1 MREERDEIG
10 TKNADDPRSDEERTE
25 RVEDE
30 DRTERAG
37 GRRSH
42 EDRTELVVDE
52 EHEERTEVEDDK
64 ASANARRFGH
74 KPSRANLSARK
85 ADAAIESGGP
95 AHVLAHSANESG
107 GRAFGPTDVLAG
119 SGRKQRARV

>member
-1 MREERDEIG
+1 ME
-10 TKNADDPRSDEERTE
+10 DEERTE

-30 DRTERAG
+30 
-37 GRRSH
+37 
-42 EDRTELVVDE
+42 EDENS
-52 EHEERTEVEDDK
+52 
-64 ASANARRFGH
+64 ASARRFGH